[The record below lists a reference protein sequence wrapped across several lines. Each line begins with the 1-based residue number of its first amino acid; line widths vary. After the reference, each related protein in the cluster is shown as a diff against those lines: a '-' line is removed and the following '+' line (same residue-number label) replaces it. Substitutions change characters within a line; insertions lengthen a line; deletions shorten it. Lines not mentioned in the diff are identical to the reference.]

1 MRGFRR
7 FDPGIAL
14 SLALA
19 ARVFARS
26 PASIRR
32 WSAAYSCVMQITSN
46 AHYVS
51 YRPSI
56 KTPSGVTAR
65 IRQ

>member
-26 PASIRR
+26 PASDSMLVRR
-32 WSAAYSCVMQITSN
+32 V
-46 AHYVS
+46 
-51 YRPSI
+51 
-56 KTPSGVTAR
+56 
-65 IRQ
+65 